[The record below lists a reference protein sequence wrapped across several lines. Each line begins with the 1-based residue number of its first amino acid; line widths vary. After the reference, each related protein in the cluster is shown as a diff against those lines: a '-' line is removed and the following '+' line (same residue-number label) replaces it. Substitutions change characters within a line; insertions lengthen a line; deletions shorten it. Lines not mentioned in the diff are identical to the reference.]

1 MGQHYEID
9 ICWPVEELH
18 HYVILKPI
26 CIHKMNIIMIV
37 KEVEVNGSLYKF
49 TLTGQVLSQVDRLK
63 NLYSQA
69 YDDPEAF
76 EQISSDIAGTIS
88 NIAAAIEP
96 PASDNDLDGVIQE
109 IITTVDNRKAEMNK
123 QVTRKRRRK
132 R

>member
-1 MGQHYEID
+1 
-9 ICWPVEELH
+9 
-18 HYVILKPI
+18 
-26 CIHKMNIIMIV
+26 MIV

-63 NLYSQA
+63 DLYSQA

-88 NIAAAIEP
+88 NIAVAIEP

-109 IITTVDNRKAEMNK
+109 IISTADNRKAEMNK

>member
-1 MGQHYEID
+1 
-9 ICWPVEELH
+9 
-18 HYVILKPI
+18 
-26 CIHKMNIIMIV
+26 MIV

-109 IITTVDNRKAEMNK
+109 VITTVDNRKAEMNK

-132 R
+132 RTTPQ